1 MIIMIMVILMM
12 MMMMIARHGRAD
24 NLHGERC
31 RRSSSDLD
39 NCAGELPPLLHGP
52 RAGLPCWRERV
63 KEILAKERVSGN
75 SSGLTTGR
83 SGDKKTE
90 PPHHG
95 NGLGARGLLF
105 LLKESDLVASVVTEL
120 QGVFEQAA

>member
-1 MIIMIMVILMM
+1 MAELTTCMEKDADGAVPTSIIVPESC
-12 MMMMIARHGRAD
+12 H
-24 NLHGERC
+24 
-31 RRSSSDLD
+31 RSSTALRQ
-39 NCAGELPPLLHGP
+39 GHLI
-52 RAGLPCWRERV
+52 RERV

-90 PPHHG
+90 SPHHG
-95 NGLGARGLLF
+95 NGLGALGLLL

-120 QGVFEQAA
+120 QGVGEQAA

>member
-1 MIIMIMVILMM
+1 MAELTTCMEKDADGAVPTSIIVPESCHRSSTAL
-12 MMMMIARHGRAD
+12 GQGY
-24 NLHGERC
+24 LVGERV
-31 RRSSSDLD
+31 
-39 NCAGELPPLLHGP
+39 
-52 RAGLPCWRERV
+52 RV